1 MTSSTENDWQ
11 QTLTK
16 MANLTDL
23 STAVSAGVISLDNKR
38 GLFVTTL
45 QDMTKKLS
53 EIQSKIDHIK
63 NDGNTA
69 IKSCRE
75 AIKMADPAQ
84 GKIIDKIKADIVKMT
99 DMTVLQQNIKE
110 TQDMV
115 STLAGVTGATG
126 PGAGPG
132 AGPATAG
139 PGAGPATAG
148 PPATA
153 KQQGGYTYGKSRK
166 KGKNRRKRTKKS
178 RKKGSNKK

>member
-23 STAVSAGVISLDNKR
+23 STAVSDGVISLNNNR
-38 GLFVTTL
+38 GKVVTTL
-45 QDMTKKLS
+45 QEMTKKLS

-84 GKIIDKIKADIVKMT
+84 GKIIDEIKKDIVKMT

-126 PGAGPG
+126 P
-132 AGPATAG
+132 
-139 PGAGPATAG
+139 ATAG
-148 PPATA
+148 PPGPVTGAPARSTGA
-153 KQQGGYTYGKSRK
+153 PPKTGGYTYGKSRK
-166 KGKNRRKRTKKS
+166 KGKGRRKRTKKS
-178 RKKGSNKK
+178 RKKRSGKK

>member
-23 STAVSAGVISLDNKR
+23 STAVSDGVISLNNKR
-38 GLFVTTL
+38 GNVVTTL
-45 QDMTKKLS
+45 KEMTKKLS

-75 AIKMADPAQ
+75 AIKQADPAQ
-84 GKIIDKIKADIVKMT
+84 SAVIDKIKTDIANMI
-99 DMTVLQQNIKE
+99 DMTTLQQNIKE

-115 STLAGVTGATG
+115 STLAGVTGATD
-126 PGAGPG
+126 
-132 AGPATAG
+132 AT
-139 PGAGPATAG
+139 GPATAG
-148 PPATA
+148 PPGPPAAGPAA

-166 KGKNRRKRTKKS
+166 KGKGRRKRTKKS
-178 RKKGSNKK
+178 RKKRSGKK